1 MIGQNTFRYSLIA
14 AVIIAI
20 LTLTGIFTIFD
31 RRDVIAE
38 VLTQSLALFF
48 TAIGGT
54 AYLVA
59 QQSSLTHPRDRILN
73 AVIGAGI
80 AVSVVIGLIL
90 LSSSVNLS
98 FVFPQFRDLTE
109 TSLIFRQE
117 NPIIGVVELFTVS
130 LFLGAAVGIVASL
143 APRTQSILFAAIGLT
158 AMIGLL
164 QNDIRRVMTI
174 ADAVSL
180 FAVFALSFEAMRRSN
195 VQPLVQRIL
204 FGLAI
209 GIGSALILVLIANSG
224 ALASGGW
231 LRPSNKI
238 PLILNLAVTGQLLS
252 FVAVF
257 GVIGMAGAVISRTP
271 LILHNAA
278 WSLLIGF
285 LALGVISWQDEMNL
299 FATVIIFALIS
310 GGYSLLPQ
318 IGRNAE
324 ARFLLLPHRQRDSTR
339 LLVVIFALGVM
350 AFVPLFAGLSI
361 SNTINLTMLYITM
374 GIGLSVMIGYAGLLD
389 LGYVASYA
397 IGAYTIGLLTTPSM
411 LTCGGLS
418 PDQISEQGL
427 NIATTC
433 TGVMTFF
440 EGLPFAVIVSA
451 LTGMLL
457 GVPVLRLRGDYLAIV
472 TLGFGEIIQSL
483 VRSSTFAPLLGGPQ
497 GIIQIPLPT
506 VDLSIFNPT
515 WNFTLQQSTEVY
527 YLYIFA
533 VGFAAIVVLRLINT
547 RLGRA
552 WRAMRED
559 EDVAEAMGIHLVWT
573 KLRAFGISSAFA
585 GLGGAVFGATYQSI
599 FPGSFTLAVSINVL
613 SLIIIGGMGSIPGVV
628 LGAVILIGLPEI
640 LRELQ
645 DYRLLAFGVLLVVTM
660 LLRPE
665 GLLPPQAPRLSERAS
680 HSPAPTGD

>member
-1 MIGQNTFRYSLIA
+1 MIGPNTLRYSAIA

-31 RRDVIAE
+31 RRDVITDII
-38 VLTQSLALFF
+38 TQSLALFL
-48 TAIGGT
+48 TMVGGT

-59 QQSSLTHPRDRILN
+59 QQPSLTHPRDRIIN
-73 AVIGAGI
+73 GVIGAATI
-80 AVSVVIGLIL
+80 VSVVIGLIL
-90 LSSSVNLS
+90 LSANFNLS

-109 TSLIFRQE
+109 TSLVFREE
-117 NPIIGVVELFTVS
+117 NVIIGILELLAVS
-130 LFLGAAVGIVASL
+130 LFLGAAIGIVASL
-143 APRTQSILFAAIGLT
+143 PMRSQQVLFAAIGLT

-174 ADAVSL
+174 ADAVSI
-180 FAVFALSFEAMRRSN
+180 FAVFALSFEVMRRTH
-195 VQPLVQRIL
+195 VQALPQRML

-209 GIGSALILVLIANSG
+209 GIGSAVILALIVNSG

-231 LRPSNKI
+231 LRPGNKI
-238 PLILNLAVTGQLLS
+238 PLVLTLATSGQLLS
-252 FVAVF
+252 FIAVF
-257 GVIGMAGAVISRTP
+257 GTIGIAGAVVARTP

-278 WSLLIGF
+278 WSLLIG
-285 LALGVISWQDEMNL
+285 LLTLGVISWQDEMNL
-299 FATVIIFALIS
+299 FAALIVFGLIS
-310 GGYSLLPQ
+310 GAYALLPQ
-318 IGRNAE
+318 IGRDAE
-324 ARFLLLPHRQRDSTR
+324 ARFALLPNRQRDSTR
-339 LLVVIFALGVM
+339 LVVLIFALAVM
-350 AFVPLFAGLSI
+350 SFVPVFAGLSI

-418 PDQISEQGL
+418 PDQIADQGL
-427 NIATTC
+427 NIAAIC

-497 GIIQIPLPT
+497 GIIQIPLPSLN
-506 VDLSIFNPT
+506 LSIFNPA

-533 VGFAAIVVLRLINT
+533 VGFAGIVVLRLINT

-660 LLRPE
+660 LMRPE
-665 GLLPPQAPRLSERAS
+665 GLLPPKAPRLSERAS
-680 HSPAPTGD
+680 HSPAATGD